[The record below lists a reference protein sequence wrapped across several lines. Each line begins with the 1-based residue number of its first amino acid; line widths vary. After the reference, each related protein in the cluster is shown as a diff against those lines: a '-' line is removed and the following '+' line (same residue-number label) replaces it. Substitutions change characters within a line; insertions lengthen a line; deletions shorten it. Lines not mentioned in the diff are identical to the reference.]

1 MHPASDVEITALR
14 ALGRS
19 GVRHAFTQVNGAL
32 LCRALAAQAEPIRQL
47 FTDIWLQLRPALLG
61 RTAVAPRIWAT

>member
-1 MHPASDVEITALR
+1 MHPATEVDIAALR
-14 ALGRS
+14 GLVKP
-19 GVRHAFTQVNGAL
+19 GVRHAFTQVNGSL